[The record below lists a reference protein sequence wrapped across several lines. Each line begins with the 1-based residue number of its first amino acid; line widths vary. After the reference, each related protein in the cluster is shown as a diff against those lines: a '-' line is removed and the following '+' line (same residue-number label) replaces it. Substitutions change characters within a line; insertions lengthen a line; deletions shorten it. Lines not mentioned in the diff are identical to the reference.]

1 MSTAQHSTAQ
11 HSTAQHSTAQHSTAQ
26 HSTAQ
31 HSTAQHSTAQQKL
44 GDYTQVE
51 KLDLTSK
58 DILSDNIA
66 KIGQLF
72 PEVLTESSDENGRLR
87 PAIDFDKLRQFLSRE
102 IVEGRESYEFTW
114 VGKRGAIAEAGKPTS
129 QTLRPDLEESV
140 DFDKS
145 ENVFITGDNLEV
157 LKVLQESY
165 LGKIDMIYIDPPYN
179 TGKDFVY
186 SDKFQMSEE
195 ELADEMDLRD
205 EDGLQRVGLTRNEKS
220 SARYHSDWLNMMYP
234 RLVLARNLL
243 KDSGVIFISIDDNE
257 QANLKAI
264 CDEIFGEENLLS
276 THHIKVRYGEKNLNE
291 KKDFQEILE
300 YIYIYAKDASKFVA
314 NRPKEEYT
322 FEKFN
327 LEIEEL
333 KEADEIFYYKDRKV
347 EVFKNGSYLIEKKQ
361 GNIDLFKETWIS
373 GSIYSGTGHGLTYQ
387 KIVEPRIEIDGVGA
401 IYKIYGLGEDGLGY
415 RYMSNPIKEGA
426 NRGKMFT
433 KLPLEKRE
441 AFLNGSLE
449 KTRPII
455 NFYDFAAD
463 FGNIRHEG
471 GIPFNAGKKP
481 VKMLSQLINY
491 KSENDIIVLDFF
503 AGSSSTAHA
512 VLKMNAQ
519 DGGNRKFIMCT
530 LDEKAE
536 GNKEY
541 KTIDQIS
548 RERIRRAAKKIQEEH
563 PERVGK
569 QDFGFRAYK
578 LDTSNFKDVSQTPDS
593 FSQESLFE
601 SISNIKEDR
610 TDLDLLFQIMLT
622 WGMEL
627 SLPIAKTQIDGTAI
641 YNVADGALI
650 ACFADEI
657 SESVLRQIA
666 KEEPLRAVFKDES
679 FSNSAA
685 KINLGQIFKE
695 EAPNT
700 KVKVV

>member
-1 MSTAQHSTAQ
+1 MSTA
-11 HSTAQHSTAQHSTAQ
+11 
-26 HSTAQ
+26 
-31 HSTAQHSTAQQKL
+31 KF
-44 GDYTQVE
+44 GEYTQVE

-58 DILSDNIA
+58 DVLSDKIA

-205 EDGLQRVGLTRNEKS
+205 ENGLQRVGLTKNEKS

-264 CDEIFGEENLLS
+264 CDEIFGEENIIQTIAWRRS
-276 THHIKVRYGEKNLNE
+276 DNQPNIGKSARVK
-291 KKDFQEILE
+291 E
-300 YIYIYAKDASKFVA
+300 YIYVYSKNYQNVNYGRLPLSESAIKEYRYEDDYAGKFRRGILLDKTRGRHSYQVETKSGKIL
-314 NRPKEEYT
+314 NGPWMVTEE
-322 FEKFN
+322 K
-327 LEIEEL
+327 L
-333 KEADEIFYYKDRKV
+333 KELDKNNQIYWTSGGDEQPYSKIYLKDSK
-347 EVFKNGSYLIEKKQ
+347 
-361 GNIDLFKETWIS
+361 
-373 GSIYSGTGHGLTYQ
+373 
-387 KIVEPRIEIDGVGA
+387 GA
-401 IYKIYGLGEDGLGY
+401 IPNDFWGIEFGTNQRASLEVESL
-415 RYMSNPIKEGA
+415 
-426 NRGKMFT
+426 FT
-433 KLPLEKRE
+433 KRV
-441 AFLNGSLE
+441 F
-449 KTRPII
+449 
-455 NFYDFAAD
+455 DF
-463 FGNIRHEG
+463 
-471 GIPFNAGKKP
+471 PKP
-481 VKMLSQLINY
+481 VSLSKNLLNIGAPDDSSLI
-491 KSENDIIVLDFF
+491 LDFF
-503 AGSSSTAHA
+503 AGSATTADA
-512 VLKMNAQ
+512 VIQLNAE
-519 DGGNRKFIMCT
+519 DGGNRKYILCT
-530 LDEKAE
+530 LDEQVADKSAA
-536 GNKEY
+536 KEAGY
-541 KTIDQIS
+541 ETIDQIS

-563 PERVGK
+563 PETVGK

-578 LDTSNFKDVSQTPDS
+578 LDSSNFKDVSQTPDS
-593 FSQESLFE
+593 FSQDSLFD
-601 SISNIKEDR
+601 SVSNIKDDR

-627 SLPIAKTQIDGTAI
+627 SLPIAKTQIEGNVV

-679 FSNSAA
+679 FANSAA

>member
-1 MSTAQHSTAQ
+1 M
-11 HSTAQHSTAQHSTAQ
+11 
-26 HSTAQ
+26 
-31 HSTAQHSTAQQKL
+31 
-44 GDYTQVE
+44 
-51 KLDLTSK
+51 
-58 DILSDNIA
+58 
-66 KIGQLF
+66 
-72 PEVLTESSDENGRLR
+72 R

-102 IVEGRESYEFTW
+102 IIEGRESYEFTW
-114 VGKRGAIAEAGKPTS
+114 VGKRGAIAEAGKPS
-129 QTLRPDLEESV
+129 LKTLRPDLEESV

-205 EDGLQRVGLTRNEKS
+205 EDGLQRVGLTKNEKS

-264 CDEIFGEENLLS
+264 CDEIFGEENFVNNIIWQSRTSISNDYEVS
-276 THHIKVRYGEKNLNE
+276 TNHNHTLIFSKNRTSLI
-291 KKDFQEILE
+291 F
-300 YIYIYAKDASKFVA
+300 SG
-314 NRPKEEYT
+314 
-322 FEKFN
+322 
-327 LEIEEL
+327 
-333 KEADEIFYYKDRKV
+333 DEIDSSDYINPD
-347 EVFKNGSYLIEKKQ
+347 N
-361 GNIDLFKETWIS
+361 D
-373 GSIYSGTGHGLTYQ
+373 
-387 KIVEPRIEIDGVGA
+387 PRGPWKLVPLDANHAGGDTV
-401 IYKIYGLGEDGLGY
+401 Y
-415 RYMSNPIKEGA
+415 PIKNPKTGVEYYPPNGRIWAYNRVKMAEMLSDKRIKFGLNDNSSPKRKLFYNERMAKGDKKTPSSIMLNAGTTKTGTTEIMGLFDQKKVFDYPKPVEFIKRLIQYGA
-426 NRGKMFT
+426 
-433 KLPLEKRE
+433 P
-441 AFLNGSLE
+441 
-449 KTRPII
+449 
-455 NFYDFAAD
+455 
-463 FGNIRHEG
+463 EG
-471 GIPFNAGKKP
+471 G
-481 VKMLSQLINY
+481 LI
-491 KSENDIIVLDFF
+491 LDFF
-503 AGSSSTAHA
+503 AGSGTTAHA
-512 VLKMNAQ
+512 VMQFVADKKVSANYIVVQ
-519 DGGNRKFIMCT
+519 
-530 LDEKAE
+530 LDEDLDKSIQESDNTSKVAIKTAISMLDIL
-536 GNKEY
+536 NKKHE
-541 KTIDQIS
+541 IS
-548 RERIRRAAKKIQEEH
+548 ELTKERIRRAAKKIQEEH
-563 PERVGK
+563 PETVGK

-578 LDTSNFKDVSQTPDS
+578 LDSSNFKEVSQTPDS
-593 FSQESLFE
+593 FSQESLFD
-601 SISNIKEDR
+601 SVSNIKDGR

-627 SLPIAKTQIDGTAI
+627 SLPIAKTQIDGTDI

-679 FSNSAA
+679 FANSAA

>member
-1 MSTAQHSTAQ
+1 MMTYY
-11 HSTAQHSTAQHSTAQ
+11 
-26 HSTAQ
+26 
-31 HSTAQHSTAQQKL
+31 
-44 GDYTQVE
+44 GEYTHVE

-58 DILSDNIA
+58 DVLSDNIA

-114 VGKRGAIAEAGKPTS
+114 VGKRRAIAEAGKPTT

-145 ENVFITGDNLEV
+145 ENIFITGDNLEV

-205 EDGLQRVGLTRNEKS
+205 EDGLQRVGLTKNEKS

-264 CDEIFGEENLLS
+264 CDEIFGEENLCGQYVWKRTDTPANLS
-276 THHIKVRYGEKNLNE
+276 KTIRQSTEFVFAYGK
-291 KKDFQEILE
+291 
-300 YIYIYAKDASKFVA
+300 
-314 NRPKEEYT
+314 R
-322 FEKFN
+322 
-327 LEIEEL
+327 EIERFYGIQKFSSSNNGLMNQTNSVHEL
-333 KEADEIFYYKDRKV
+333 IFPENVVDTNLADGIYKAGKYGTNSYEIVLLEDTEVKNKIFVKPIRLKGKFKWGQEYLNKELQSVTKISIKTIAFSPSYEKTEYEREVPPSLIDRNVGVTINELAQTYVDTLFQIPKIFTNPKPVDLI
-347 EVFKNGSYLIEKKQ
+347 EYLINFQ
-361 GNIDLFKETWIS
+361 N
-373 GSIYSGTGHGLTYQ
+373 
-387 KIVEPRIEIDGVGA
+387 
-401 IYKIYGLGEDGLGY
+401 
-415 RYMSNPIKEGA
+415 
-426 NRGKMFT
+426 NR
-433 KLPLEKRE
+433 EQ
-441 AFLNGSLE
+441 
-449 KTRPII
+449 II
-455 NFYDFAAD
+455 
-463 FGNIRHEG
+463 
-471 GIPFNAGKKP
+471 
-481 VKMLSQLINY
+481 
-491 KSENDIIVLDFF
+491 LDFF
-503 AGSSSTAHA
+503 AGSATTADA
-512 VLKMNAQ
+512 VMQLNAE
-519 DGGNRKFIMCT
+519 DGGNRKYILCT
-530 LDEKAE
+530 LDEQVADKSAA
-536 GNKEY
+536 KEAGY
-541 KTIDQIS
+541 ETIDQIS

-563 PERVGK
+563 PETVGK

-593 FSQESLFE
+593 FSQESLFD
-601 SISNIKEDR
+601 SVSNIKDGR
-610 TDLDLLFQIMLT
+610 TDLDLLFQVMLT

-627 SLPIAKTQIDGTAI
+627 SLPIAKTQIDGTDV

-657 SESVLRQIA
+657 SESILRQIA

-679 FSNSAA
+679 FANSAA

>member
-11 HSTAQHSTAQHSTAQ
+11 R
-26 HSTAQ
+26 
-31 HSTAQHSTAQQKL
+31 KL
-44 GDYTQVE
+44 GDYTKVE
-51 KLDLTSK
+51 KLDLSSK
-58 DILSDNIA
+58 DILSDNIT

-205 EDGLQRVGLTRNEKS
+205 ENGLQRVGLTKNEKS

-264 CDEIFGEENLLS
+264 CDEIFGEENFVGDIILQTATDNNKSQIS
-276 THHIKVRYGEKNLNE
+276 TEHEYVLVFAKNKFLQNEWTIPSEAGNRIQSEYNKLKLEFGDNIAEIQKRLRVWIKKNATNLPRVTHYDNVDY
-291 KKDFQEILE
+291 KGVFHDDNIANTKFGGYSYEILHP
-300 YIYIYAKDASKFVA
+300 ITNLPVKIP
-314 NRPKEEYT
+314 PK
-322 FEKFN
+322 
-327 LEIEEL
+327 
-333 KEADEIFYYKDRKV
+333 
-347 EVFKNGSYLIEKKQ
+347 
-361 GNIDLFKETWIS
+361 
-373 GSIYSGTGHGLTYQ
+373 
-387 KIVEPRIEIDGVGA
+387 
-401 IYKIYGLGEDGLGY
+401 GY
-415 RYMSNPIKEGA
+415 RYPEETLKKMILRDDILFGSDETILIKTKRRLENVKDLLRSVIYEDGRASTKRVADLLGKSIFDNPKSDTILKKFIKFM
-426 NRGKMFT
+426 NRS
-433 KLPLEKRE
+433 E
-441 AFLNGSLE
+441 SL
-449 KTRPII
+449 
-455 NFYDFAAD
+455 
-463 FGNIRHEG
+463 
-471 GIPFNAGKKP
+471 
-481 VKMLSQLINY
+481 
-491 KSENDIIVLDFF
+491 IVLDFF
-503 AGSSSTAHA
+503 AGSATTADA
-512 VLKMNAQ
+512 VMQLNAE
-519 DGGNRKFIMCT
+519 DGGNRKYILCT
-530 LDEKAE
+530 LDEQVADKSAA
-536 GNKEY
+536 KEAGY
-541 KTIDQIS
+541 ETIDQIS

-563 PERVGK
+563 PETVGK

-593 FSQESLFE
+593 FSQESLFD
-601 SISNIKEDR
+601 SVSNIKDGR

-666 KEEPLRAVFKDES
+666 NEEPLRAVFKDES
-679 FSNSAA
+679 FANSAA

>member
-1 MSTAQHSTAQ
+1 M
-11 HSTAQHSTAQHSTAQ
+11 STAQHSTAQ

-44 GDYTQVE
+44 GEYTQVE

-66 KIGQLF
+66 KISQLF

-114 VGKRGAIAEAGKPTS
+114 VGKRGAIAEAGKPTT
-129 QTLRPDLEESV
+129 QTLRPVLEESV

-205 EDGLQRVGLTRNEKS
+205 ADGLQRVGLTKNEKS

-264 CDEIFGEENLLS
+264 CDEIFGANHFVGQFPWRKRTAKS
-276 THHIKVRYGEKNLNE
+276 DVPYGVSSDYES
-291 KKDFQEILE
+291 ILA
-300 YIYIYAKDASKFVA
+300 YAKTEQFIASIEGKERKYFTSDDFPDRPWRIHDLTKQTTAAERPNSFFTMIDPKTGKAFPA
-314 NRPKEEYT
+314 NPNATWRVTKDT
-322 FEKFN
+322 FQ
-327 LEIEEL
+327 
-333 KEADEIFYYKDRKV
+333 DYYDR
-347 EVFKNGSYLIEKKQ
+347 G
-361 GNIDLFKETWIS
+361 
-373 GSIYSGTGHGLTYQ
+373 
-387 KIVEPRIEIDGVGA
+387 KIVFPDDYDFLNISRPVMRYFKDDDMAKAGESFGRIAV
-401 IYKIYGLGEDGLGY
+401 
-415 RYMSNPIKEGA
+415 S
-426 NRGKMFT
+426 T
-433 KLPLEKRE
+433 KLPDDVGMSLTGTKEIKELFEDKYFDFPKPTPLMKYFLKIIFNSE
-441 AFLNGSLE
+441 A
-449 KTRPII
+449 
-455 NFYDFAAD
+455 
-463 FGNIRHEG
+463 
-471 GIPFNAGKKP
+471 
-481 VKMLSQLINY
+481 LI
-491 KSENDIIVLDFF
+491 LDFF
-503 AGSSSTAHA
+503 AGSATTADA
-512 VLKMNAQ
+512 VMQLNAE
-519 DGGNRKFIMCT
+519 DGGNRKYILCT
-530 LDEKAE
+530 LDEQVADKSAA
-536 GNKEY
+536 KEAGY
-541 KTIDQIS
+541 ETIDQIS

-593 FSQESLFE
+593 FSQESLFD
-601 SISNIKEDR
+601 SVSNIKDGR

-627 SLPIAKTQIDGTAI
+627 SLPIAKTQIDGSDV

-679 FSNSAA
+679 FANSAA

>member
-1 MSTAQHSTAQ
+1 M
-11 HSTAQHSTAQHSTAQ
+11 
-26 HSTAQ
+26 
-31 HSTAQHSTAQQKL
+31 
-44 GDYTQVE
+44 
-51 KLDLTSK
+51 TSK

-114 VGKRGAIAEAGKPTS
+114 VGKRGAIAEAGKPTT

-145 ENVFITGDNLEV
+145 ENIFITGDNLEV

-205 EDGLQRVGLTRNEKS
+205 EDGLQRVGLTKNEKS

-264 CDEIFGEENLLS
+264 CDEIFGEENIIQTIAWRRS
-276 THHIKVRYGEKNLNE
+276 DNQPNIGKSARVK
-291 KKDFQEILE
+291 E
-300 YIYIYAKDASKFVA
+300 YIYVYSKNYQNVNYGRLPLSESAIKEYRYEDDYAGKFRRGILLHKTRGRHSYQVETKSGKIL
-314 NRPKEEYT
+314 NGPWMVTEE
-322 FEKFN
+322 K
-327 LEIEEL
+327 L
-333 KEADEIFYYKDRKV
+333 KELDKNNQIYWTSGGDEQPYSKIYLKDSK
-347 EVFKNGSYLIEKKQ
+347 
-361 GNIDLFKETWIS
+361 
-373 GSIYSGTGHGLTYQ
+373 
-387 KIVEPRIEIDGVGA
+387 GA
-401 IYKIYGLGEDGLGY
+401 IPNDFWGIEFGTNQRASLEVESL
-415 RYMSNPIKEGA
+415 
-426 NRGKMFT
+426 FT
-433 KLPLEKRE
+433 KRV
-441 AFLNGSLE
+441 F
-449 KTRPII
+449 
-455 NFYDFAAD
+455 DF
-463 FGNIRHEG
+463 
-471 GIPFNAGKKP
+471 PKP
-481 VKMLSQLINY
+481 VSLSKNLLNIGAPDDSSLI
-491 KSENDIIVLDFF
+491 LDFF
-503 AGSSSTAHA
+503 AGSATTADA
-512 VLKMNAQ
+512 VIQLNAE
-519 DGGNRKFIMCT
+519 DGGNRKYILCT
-530 LDEKAE
+530 LDEQVADKSAA
-536 GNKEY
+536 KEAGY
-541 KTIDQIS
+541 ETIDQIS

-563 PERVGK
+563 PETVGK

-578 LDTSNFKDVSQTPDS
+578 LDSSNFKEVSQTPDS
-593 FSQESLFE
+593 FSQESLFD
-601 SISNIKEDR
+601 SVSNIKDGR

-627 SLPIAKTQIDGTAI
+627 SLPIAKTQIDGTDI

-679 FSNSAA
+679 FANSAA

>member
-1 MSTAQHSTAQ
+1 MSTE
-11 HSTAQHSTAQHSTAQ
+11 
-26 HSTAQ
+26 
-31 HSTAQHSTAQQKL
+31 KF

-58 DILSDNIA
+58 DVLSDNIA

-114 VGKRGAIAEAGKPTS
+114 VGKRGAIAEAGKPTT

-205 EDGLQRVGLTRNEKS
+205 EDGLQRVGLTKNEKS

-264 CDEIFGEENLLS
+264 CDEIFGEENFVADVIWERAYS
-276 THHIKVRYGEKNLNE
+276 PVNL
-291 KKDFQEILE
+291 KKHFSESHDYILV
-300 YIYIYAKDASKFVA
+300 YAKNIEFAINHGIPRSAEA
-314 NRPKEEYT
+314 NSRYQNIDNDPRGVWKSSDLSVGPAVPSNIY
-322 FEKFN
+322 
-327 LEIEEL
+327 EITTPSG
-333 KEADEIFYYKDRKV
+333 RKV
-347 EVFKNGSYLIEKKQ
+347 LPPSGYSWRLNKERFEEFIADNRIWFGSNGDNVPSIKRFLSEVKNTVTPMTIWKYADVGHSQSASQDLKKLFDGKAYFTYPKPVPLMKQIVQLYSEK
-361 GNIDLFKETWIS
+361 
-373 GSIYSGTGHGLTYQ
+373 
-387 KIVEPRIEIDGVGA
+387 
-401 IYKIYGLGEDGLGY
+401 DGL
-415 RYMSNPIKEGA
+415 I
-426 NRGKMFT
+426 
-433 KLPLEKRE
+433 
-441 AFLNGSLE
+441 
-449 KTRPII
+449 
-455 NFYDFAAD
+455 
-463 FGNIRHEG
+463 
-471 GIPFNAGKKP
+471 
-481 VKMLSQLINY
+481 
-491 KSENDIIVLDFF
+491 LDFF
-503 AGSSSTAHA
+503 AGSATTADA
-512 VLKMNAQ
+512 VMQLNAE
-519 DGGNRKFIMCT
+519 DGGNRTYILCT
-530 LDEKAE
+530 LDEQVADKSAA
-536 GNKEY
+536 KEAGY
-541 KTIDQIS
+541 ETIDQIS

-563 PERVGK
+563 PETVGK

-578 LDTSNFKDVSQTPDS
+578 LDSSNFKDVSQTPDN
-593 FSQESLFE
+593 FSQESLFD
-601 SISNIKEDR
+601 SVSNIKDGR

-627 SLPIAKTQIDGTAI
+627 SLPIAKTQIDGTDI

-650 ACFADEI
+650 ACFDDEI
-657 SESVLRQIA
+657 SESVLRQIV

-679 FSNSAA
+679 FANSAA

>member
-1 MSTAQHSTAQ
+1 MSRAEQSRAEQ
-11 HSTAQHSTAQHSTAQ
+11 SRAEQSRAE
-26 HSTAQ
+26 
-31 HSTAQHSTAQQKL
+31 QKL
-44 GDYTQVE
+44 GEYTQVE

-58 DILSDNIA
+58 DVLSDNIT

-87 PAIDFDKLRQFLSRE
+87 PAIDFEKLRQFLSRD

-114 VGKRGAIAEAGKPTS
+114 VGKRGAIAEAGKPTHK
-129 QTLRPDLEESV
+129 TLRPDLEESV

-145 ENVFITGDNLEV
+145 ENIFITGDNLEV

-165 LGKIDMIYIDPPYN
+165 LGKIDMVYIDPPYN

-205 EDGLQRVGLTRNEKS
+205 EDGLQRVGLTKNEKS

-264 CDEIFGEENLLS
+264 CDEIFGEENFVGSLIHQRAKGGGQAKFVVKGHDVIHVYARRIEFLS
-276 THHIKVRYGEKNLNE
+276 PLVKPKVIQGKIISKNGIDYLKNDDIYRKQFGKYEKGTERRLYYEDALEVKGQKIKDEIDNRLSAGEIFLEERENGKHILYSLTPVSEATSKLYSIIKVLSEEGKNR
-291 KKDFQEILE
+291 LE
-300 YIYIYAKDASKFVA
+300 DLGIDELFSYPKPTDLIKQIVQTH
-314 NRPKEEYT
+314 NRKQM
-322 FEKFN
+322 
-327 LEIEEL
+327 
-333 KEADEIFYYKDRKV
+333 
-347 EVFKNGSYLIEKKQ
+347 LI
-361 GNIDLFKETWIS
+361 
-373 GSIYSGTGHGLTYQ
+373 
-387 KIVEPRIEIDGVGA
+387 
-401 IYKIYGLGEDGLGY
+401 
-415 RYMSNPIKEGA
+415 
-426 NRGKMFT
+426 
-433 KLPLEKRE
+433 
-441 AFLNGSLE
+441 
-449 KTRPII
+449 
-455 NFYDFAAD
+455 
-463 FGNIRHEG
+463 
-471 GIPFNAGKKP
+471 
-481 VKMLSQLINY
+481 
-491 KSENDIIVLDFF
+491 LDFF
-503 AGSSSTAHA
+503 AGSATTADA
-512 VLKMNAQ
+512 VMQLNAE
-519 DGGNRKFIMCT
+519 DGGNRKYILCT
-530 LDEKAE
+530 LDEHVADKSAA
-536 GNKEY
+536 KEAGY
-541 KTIDQIS
+541 ETIDQIS
-548 RERIRRAAKKIQEEH
+548 RVRIRRAAKKIQEEH
-563 PERVGK
+563 PETVGK

-593 FSQESLFE
+593 FSQESLFD
-601 SISNIKEDR
+601 SVSNIKDGR

-627 SLPIAKTQIDGTAI
+627 SLSITKTQIDDTDV

-679 FSNSAA
+679 FANSAA

>member
-1 MSTAQHSTAQ
+1 M
-11 HSTAQHSTAQHSTAQ
+11 STAQHSTAQHSTAQ

-72 PEVLTESSDENGRLR
+72 PEVLTESSDENGRSR

-114 VGKRGAIAEAGKPTS
+114 VGKRGAIAEAGKPTT

-205 EDGLQRVGLTRNEKS
+205 EDGLQRVGLTKNEKS

-264 CDEIFGEENLLS
+264 CDEIFGEENFVADVIWERAYS
-276 THHIKVRYGEKNLNE
+276 PVNL
-291 KKDFQEILE
+291 KKHFSESHDYILV
-300 YIYIYAKDASKFVA
+300 YAKNIEFAINHGIPRSAEA
-314 NRPKEEYT
+314 NSRYQNIDNDPRGVWKSSDLSVGPAVPSNIY
-322 FEKFN
+322 
-327 LEIEEL
+327 EITTPSG
-333 KEADEIFYYKDRKV
+333 RKV
-347 EVFKNGSYLIEKKQ
+347 LPPSGYSWRLNKERFEEFIADNRIWFGSNGDNVPSIKRFLSEVKNTVTPMTIWKYADVGHSQSASQDLKKIFDGKAYFTYPKPVPLMKQIVQLYSEK
-361 GNIDLFKETWIS
+361 
-373 GSIYSGTGHGLTYQ
+373 
-387 KIVEPRIEIDGVGA
+387 
-401 IYKIYGLGEDGLGY
+401 DGL
-415 RYMSNPIKEGA
+415 I
-426 NRGKMFT
+426 
-433 KLPLEKRE
+433 
-441 AFLNGSLE
+441 
-449 KTRPII
+449 
-455 NFYDFAAD
+455 
-463 FGNIRHEG
+463 
-471 GIPFNAGKKP
+471 
-481 VKMLSQLINY
+481 
-491 KSENDIIVLDFF
+491 LDFF
-503 AGSSSTAHA
+503 AGSATTADA
-512 VLKMNAQ
+512 VMQLNAE
-519 DGGNRKFIMCT
+519 DGGNRKYILCT
-530 LDEKAE
+530 LDEQVADKSAA
-536 GNKEY
+536 KEAGY
-541 KTIDQIS
+541 ETIDQIS

-563 PERVGK
+563 PATVGK

-578 LDTSNFKDVSQTPDS
+578 LDSSNFKEVSQTPDS
-593 FSQESLFE
+593 FSQESLFD
-601 SISNIKEDR
+601 SVSNIKDGR

-627 SLPIAKTQIDGTAI
+627 SLPIAKTQIDGIAV

-679 FSNSAA
+679 FTNSAA

-695 EAPNT
+695 EAPGT

>member
-1 MSTAQHSTAQ
+1 M
-11 HSTAQHSTAQHSTAQ
+11 
-26 HSTAQ
+26 
-31 HSTAQHSTAQQKL
+31 
-44 GDYTQVE
+44 
-51 KLDLTSK
+51 
-58 DILSDNIA
+58 
-66 KIGQLF
+66 
-72 PEVLTESSDENGRLR
+72 R
-87 PAIDFDKLRQFLSRE
+87 PAIDYEKLRQFLSRD

-114 VGKRGAIAEAGKPTS
+114 VGKRGAIAEAGKPTT

-195 ELADEMDLRD
+195 ELVDEMDLRD
-205 EDGLQRVGLTRNEKS
+205 EDGLQRVGLTKNEKS

-264 CDEIFGEENLLS
+264 CDEIFGEENFVQNFIWQKKTQPSFLSKEVANVHEYIIAYRKQELLS
-276 THHIKVRYGEKNLNE
+276 LKGGFTDPDKAIELLNISNGKSQRVFNKDSVIINNGNYTGVLTTGFYGNGDLAVELLEDIQVVNGIPQDNIKILGRFKWVQEKIDDLILNGGTIHIKSISTLRPTAKRNNDEVKIKPPISIFSKPINGLPTNTDATNE
-291 KKDFQEILE
+291 IKSMFDNIAIFTNPKPNDLV
-300 YIYIYAKDASKFVA
+300 KFMA
-314 NRPKEEYT
+314 ESHTYS
-322 FEKFN
+322 
-327 LEIEEL
+327 
-333 KEADEIFYYKDRKV
+333 
-347 EVFKNGSYLIEKKQ
+347 NGK
-361 GNIDLFKETWIS
+361 
-373 GSIYSGTGHGLTYQ
+373 
-387 KIVEPRIEIDGVGA
+387 A
-401 IYKIYGLGEDGLGY
+401 II
-415 RYMSNPIKEGA
+415 
-426 NRGKMFT
+426 
-433 KLPLEKRE
+433 
-441 AFLNGSLE
+441 
-449 KTRPII
+449 
-455 NFYDFAAD
+455 
-463 FGNIRHEG
+463 
-471 GIPFNAGKKP
+471 
-481 VKMLSQLINY
+481 
-491 KSENDIIVLDFF
+491 LDFF
-503 AGSSSTAHA
+503 AGSATTADA
-512 VLKMNAQ
+512 VMQLNAE
-519 DGGNRKFIMCT
+519 DGGNRKYILCT
-530 LDEKAE
+530 LDEQVADKSAA
-536 GNKEY
+536 KEAGY
-541 KTIDQIS
+541 ETIDQIS

-593 FSQESLFE
+593 FSQESLFDGV
-601 SISNIKEDR
+601 SNIKDGR

-627 SLPIAKTQIDGTAI
+627 SLSIAKTQIDGTDV

-679 FSNSAA
+679 FVNSAA

>member
-1 MSTAQHSTAQ
+1 MTIFYLHHQKRLDSLRKGDYHE
-11 HSTAQHSTAQHSTAQ
+11 
-26 HSTAQ
+26 
-31 HSTAQHSTAQQKL
+31 HSTAQQKL
-44 GDYTQVE
+44 GEYTQVE

-58 DILSDNIA
+58 DILSDNIT

-87 PAIDFDKLRQFLSRE
+87 PAIDFEKLRQFLSRD

-114 VGKRGAIAEAGKPTS
+114 VGKRGAIAEAGKPTT

-205 EDGLQRVGLTRNEKS
+205 EDGLQRVGLTKNEKS

-264 CDEIFGEENLLS
+264 CDEIFGEGNFVADVIWERAYSPVNL
-276 THHIKVRYGEKNLNE
+276 
-291 KKDFQEILE
+291 KKHFSESHDYILV
-300 YIYIYAKDASKFVA
+300 YAKNIEFAINHGIPRSAEA
-314 NRPKEEYT
+314 NSRYQNIDNDPRGVWKSSDLSVGPAVPSNIY
-322 FEKFN
+322 
-327 LEIEEL
+327 EITTPSG
-333 KEADEIFYYKDRKV
+333 RKV
-347 EVFKNGSYLIEKKQ
+347 LPPSGYSWRLNKERFEEFIADNRIWFGSNGDNVPSIKRFLSEVKNTVTPMTIWKYADVGHSQSASQDLKKIFDGKAYFTYPKPVPLMKQIVQLYSEK
-361 GNIDLFKETWIS
+361 
-373 GSIYSGTGHGLTYQ
+373 
-387 KIVEPRIEIDGVGA
+387 
-401 IYKIYGLGEDGLGY
+401 DGL
-415 RYMSNPIKEGA
+415 I
-426 NRGKMFT
+426 
-433 KLPLEKRE
+433 
-441 AFLNGSLE
+441 
-449 KTRPII
+449 
-455 NFYDFAAD
+455 
-463 FGNIRHEG
+463 
-471 GIPFNAGKKP
+471 
-481 VKMLSQLINY
+481 
-491 KSENDIIVLDFF
+491 LDFF
-503 AGSSSTAHA
+503 AGSATTADA
-512 VLKMNAQ
+512 VMQLNAE
-519 DGGNRKFIMCT
+519 DGGNRKYILCT
-530 LDEKAE
+530 LDEQVADKSAA
-536 GNKEY
+536 KEAGY
-541 KTIDQIS
+541 ETIDQIS

-563 PERVGK
+563 PATVGK

-578 LDTSNFKDVSQTPDS
+578 LDSSNFKEVSQTPDS
-593 FSQESLFE
+593 FSQESLFD
-601 SISNIKEDR
+601 SVSNIKDGR

-627 SLPIAKTQIDGTAI
+627 SLPIAKTQIDGIAV

-679 FSNSAA
+679 FTNSAA

-695 EAPNT
+695 EAPST

>member
-1 MSTAQHSTAQ
+1 M
-11 HSTAQHSTAQHSTAQ
+11 
-26 HSTAQ
+26 
-31 HSTAQHSTAQQKL
+31 STAQHSTAQQKL
-44 GDYTQVE
+44 GNYTQVE

-58 DILSDNIA
+58 DVLSDNIA

-114 VGKRGAIAEAGKPTS
+114 VGKRGAIAEAGKPTT

-145 ENVFITGDNLEV
+145 ENIFITGDNLEV

-205 EDGLQRVGLTRNEKS
+205 EDGLQRVGLTKNEKS

-264 CDEIFGEENLLS
+264 CDEIFGEEN
-276 THHIKVRYGEKNLNE
+276 
-291 KKDFQEILE
+291 
-300 YIYIYAKDASKFVA
+300 FVA
-314 NRPKEEYT
+314 NVIWTNKEGGGKSDSKFFRNKHEYLLVYCLDNDFAKIYPKPVEDIERYRYSDEYESVRGKYQLIKLDSGSLGWVKSLDYPIEHNGKVYYAGGSEEKWKNRQTGGAMIKDWGWRWRWSKEKLQWGIENDFVVFQNGNVYT
-322 FEKFN
+322 KQYLNVDRDGNINPRTIQPIAVIDKYSTTQSNKYLKHIFGNSVFN
-327 LEIEEL
+327 YSKPYDLIAE
-333 KEADEIFYYKDRKV
+333 
-347 EVFKNGSYLIEKKQ
+347 LIEY
-361 GNIDLFKETWIS
+361 
-373 GSIYSGTGHGLTYQ
+373 GSNS
-387 KIVEPRIEIDGVGA
+387 D
-401 IYKIYGLGEDGLGY
+401 
-415 RYMSNPIKEGA
+415 S
-426 NRGKMFT
+426 
-433 KLPLEKRE
+433 
-441 AFLNGSLE
+441 
-449 KTRPII
+449 II
-455 NFYDFAAD
+455 
-463 FGNIRHEG
+463 
-471 GIPFNAGKKP
+471 
-481 VKMLSQLINY
+481 
-491 KSENDIIVLDFF
+491 LDFF
-503 AGSSSTAHA
+503 AGSGTTADA
-512 VLKMNAQ
+512 IMRLNAR
-519 DGGNRKFIMCT
+519 DSGKRKYILVT
-530 LDEKAE
+530 LNEQINGATSYE
-536 GNKEY
+536 
-541 KTIDQIS
+541 TIDQIS

-563 PERVGK
+563 PETVGK

-593 FSQESLFE
+593 FSQESLFD
-601 SISNIKEDR
+601 SVSNIKDGR

-627 SLPIAKTQIDGTAI
+627 SVPIAKTQIDGIDI
-641 YNVADGALI
+641 YNVAGGALI

-679 FSNSAA
+679 FANSAA

>member
-1 MSTAQHSTAQ
+1 M
-11 HSTAQHSTAQHSTAQ
+11 
-26 HSTAQ
+26 
-31 HSTAQHSTAQQKL
+31 
-44 GDYTQVE
+44 E

-58 DILSDNIA
+58 DVLSDNIA

-87 PAIDFDKLRQFLSRE
+87 PAINFDKLRQFLSRE

-114 VGKRGAIAEAGKPTS
+114 VGKRGAIAEAGKPTT

-205 EDGLQRVGLTRNEKS
+205 EDGLQRVGLTKNEKS

-264 CDEIFGEENLLS
+264 CDEIFGEENIIQTIAWRRS
-276 THHIKVRYGEKNLNE
+276 DNQPNIGTSARVK
-291 KKDFQEILE
+291 E
-300 YIYIYAKDASKFVA
+300 YIYVYSKSYQHVNYGRLPLSESAIKEYRYEDDYAGKFRRGILLHKTRGRHSYQVETKSGKIL
-314 NRPKEEYT
+314 NGPWMVTEE
-322 FEKFN
+322 K
-327 LEIEEL
+327 L
-333 KEADEIFYYKDRKV
+333 KELDKNNQIYWTSGGDEQPYSKIYLKDSR
-347 EVFKNGSYLIEKKQ
+347 
-361 GNIDLFKETWIS
+361 
-373 GSIYSGTGHGLTYQ
+373 
-387 KIVEPRIEIDGVGA
+387 GA
-401 IYKIYGLGEDGLGY
+401 IPNDFWGIEFGTNQRASLEVESL
-415 RYMSNPIKEGA
+415 
-426 NRGKMFT
+426 FT
-433 KLPLEKRE
+433 KRV
-441 AFLNGSLE
+441 F
-449 KTRPII
+449 
-455 NFYDFAAD
+455 DF
-463 FGNIRHEG
+463 
-471 GIPFNAGKKP
+471 PKP
-481 VKMLSQLINY
+481 VSLSKNLLNIGAPDDNSLI
-491 KSENDIIVLDFF
+491 LDFF
-503 AGSSSTAHA
+503 AGSATTADA
-512 VLKMNAQ
+512 VMQLNAE
-519 DGGNRKFIMCT
+519 DGGNRKYILCT
-530 LDEKAE
+530 LDEQVADKSAA
-536 GNKEY
+536 KEAGY
-541 KTIDQIS
+541 ETIDQIS

-578 LDTSNFKDVSQTPDS
+578 LDSSNFKDVSQTPDS
-593 FSQESLFE
+593 FSQESLFD
-601 SISNIKEDR
+601 SLSNIKEGR
-610 TDLDLLFQIMLT
+610 TDLDLLFQIMLI

-627 SLPIAKTQIDGTAI
+627 SLPIAKTQIDGTAV

-679 FSNSAA
+679 FANSAA

>member
-1 MSTAQHSTAQ
+1 MSRAEQSRAEQ
-11 HSTAQHSTAQHSTAQ
+11 SRAEQSRAEQSRAE
-26 HSTAQ
+26 
-31 HSTAQHSTAQQKL
+31 QKL

-51 KLDLTSK
+51 KLDLRSK
-58 DILSDNIA
+58 DVLSDNIA

-87 PAIDFDKLRQFLSRE
+87 PAIDFDKLRQFLSRD

-114 VGKRGAIAEAGKPTS
+114 VGKRGAIAEAGKPS
-129 QTLRPDLEESV
+129 LKTLRPDLEESV

-145 ENVFITGDNLEV
+145 ENIFITGDNLEV

-205 EDGLQRVGLTRNEKS
+205 EDGLQRVGLTKNEKS

-264 CDEIFGEENLLS
+264 CDEIFGEENFVADVIWERAFAPVNLKKHFSESHDYILVYAKNVEFAVNHGIPRSEDSNSRYQNPDNDVRGPWTSGDLSVGPAVPSNIYEIISPSGRSIFPPSGRSWLLS
-276 THHIKVRYGEKNLNE
+276 KERFEEFIADNRIWFG
-291 KKDFQEILE
+291 
-300 YIYIYAKDASKFVA
+300 A
-314 NRPKEEYT
+314 NGD
-322 FEKFN
+322 N
-327 LEIEEL
+327 
-333 KEADEIFYYKDRKV
+333 V
-347 EVFKNGSYLIEKKQ
+347 
-361 GNIDLFKETWIS
+361 
-373 GSIYSGTGHGLTYQ
+373 
-387 KIVEPRIEIDGVGA
+387 PRIKRFLSEVKNTVTPMTIWKYADVGHSQSASQDLKKLFDGKAYFTYPKPVPLMKQ
-401 IYKIYGLGEDGLGY
+401 IVQLYSEKDGL
-415 RYMSNPIKEGA
+415 I
-426 NRGKMFT
+426 
-433 KLPLEKRE
+433 
-441 AFLNGSLE
+441 
-449 KTRPII
+449 
-455 NFYDFAAD
+455 
-463 FGNIRHEG
+463 
-471 GIPFNAGKKP
+471 
-481 VKMLSQLINY
+481 
-491 KSENDIIVLDFF
+491 LDFF
-503 AGSSSTAHA
+503 AGSATTADA
-512 VLKMNAQ
+512 VMQLNAE
-519 DGGNRKFIMCT
+519 DGGNRKYILCT
-530 LDEKAE
+530 LDEHVADKSAA
-536 GNKEY
+536 KEAGY
-541 KTIDQIS
+541 ETIDQIS
-548 RERIRRAAKKIQEEH
+548 RVRIRRAAKKIQEEH
-563 PERVGK
+563 PETVGK

-578 LDTSNFKDVSQTPDS
+578 LDTSNFKDVTQTPDS
-593 FSQESLFE
+593 FSQESLFD
-601 SISNIKEDR
+601 SVSNIKDGR

-627 SLPIAKTQIDGTAI
+627 SLSITKTQIDDTDV

-679 FSNSAA
+679 FANSAA

>member
-1 MSTAQHSTAQ
+1 M
-11 HSTAQHSTAQHSTAQ
+11 
-26 HSTAQ
+26 
-31 HSTAQHSTAQQKL
+31 
-44 GDYTQVE
+44 
-51 KLDLTSK
+51 
-58 DILSDNIA
+58 
-66 KIGQLF
+66 
-72 PEVLTESSDENGRLR
+72 R

-114 VGKRGAIAEAGKPTS
+114 VGKRGAIAEAGKPTT

-140 DFDKS
+140 DFEKS

-205 EDGLQRVGLTRNEKS
+205 EDGLQRVGLTKNEKS

-264 CDEIFGEENLLS
+264 CDEIFGEENFVQNFIWQKKTQPSFLSKEVANVHEYIIAYRKQELLS
-276 THHIKVRYGEKNLNE
+276 LKGGFTDPDKAIELLNISNGKSQRVFNKDSVIINNGNYTGVLTTGFYGNGDLAVELLEDIQVVNGIPQDNIKILGRFKWVQEKIDDLILNGGTIHIKSISTLRPTAKRNNDEVKIKPPISIFSKPINGLPTNTDATNE
-291 KKDFQEILE
+291 IKSMFDNIAIFTNPKPNDLV
-300 YIYIYAKDASKFVA
+300 KFMA
-314 NRPKEEYT
+314 ESHTYN
-322 FEKFN
+322 
-327 LEIEEL
+327 
-333 KEADEIFYYKDRKV
+333 
-347 EVFKNGSYLIEKKQ
+347 NGK
-361 GNIDLFKETWIS
+361 
-373 GSIYSGTGHGLTYQ
+373 
-387 KIVEPRIEIDGVGA
+387 A
-401 IYKIYGLGEDGLGY
+401 II
-415 RYMSNPIKEGA
+415 
-426 NRGKMFT
+426 
-433 KLPLEKRE
+433 
-441 AFLNGSLE
+441 
-449 KTRPII
+449 
-455 NFYDFAAD
+455 
-463 FGNIRHEG
+463 
-471 GIPFNAGKKP
+471 
-481 VKMLSQLINY
+481 
-491 KSENDIIVLDFF
+491 LDFF
-503 AGSSSTAHA
+503 AGSATTADA
-512 VLKMNAQ
+512 VMQLNAE
-519 DGGNRKFIMCT
+519 DGGNRKYILCT
-530 LDEKAE
+530 LDEQVTDKSAA
-536 GNKEY
+536 KEAGY
-541 KTIDQIS
+541 ETIDQIS

-563 PERVGK
+563 PETVGK
-569 QDFGFRAYK
+569 QDFGYRAYK

-593 FSQESLFE
+593 FSQESLFN
-601 SISNIKEDR
+601 SVSNIKDGR

-627 SLPIAKTQIDGTAI
+627 SLPIAKTQIDDTDV

-679 FSNSAA
+679 FANSAA

>member
-1 MSTAQHSTAQ
+1 M
-11 HSTAQHSTAQHSTAQ
+11 
-26 HSTAQ
+26 
-31 HSTAQHSTAQQKL
+31 STAQHSTAQQKL
-44 GDYTQVE
+44 GEYTQVE

-205 EDGLQRVGLTRNEKS
+205 EDGLQRVGLTKNEKS

-264 CDEIFGEENLLS
+264 CDEIFGEENIIQTIAWRRS
-276 THHIKVRYGEKNLNE
+276 DNQPNIGKSARVK
-291 KKDFQEILE
+291 E
-300 YIYIYAKDASKFVA
+300 YIYVYSKNYQNVNYGRLPLSESAIKEYRYEDDYAGKFRRGILLDKTRGRHSYQVETKSGKIL
-314 NRPKEEYT
+314 NGPWMVTEE
-322 FEKFN
+322 K
-327 LEIEEL
+327 L
-333 KEADEIFYYKDRKV
+333 KELDKNNQIYWTSGGDEQPYSKIYLKDSK
-347 EVFKNGSYLIEKKQ
+347 
-361 GNIDLFKETWIS
+361 
-373 GSIYSGTGHGLTYQ
+373 
-387 KIVEPRIEIDGVGA
+387 GA
-401 IYKIYGLGEDGLGY
+401 IPNDFWGIEFGTNQRASLEVESL
-415 RYMSNPIKEGA
+415 
-426 NRGKMFT
+426 FT
-433 KLPLEKRE
+433 KRV
-441 AFLNGSLE
+441 F
-449 KTRPII
+449 
-455 NFYDFAAD
+455 DF
-463 FGNIRHEG
+463 
-471 GIPFNAGKKP
+471 PKP
-481 VKMLSQLINY
+481 VSLSKNLLNIGAPDDSSLI
-491 KSENDIIVLDFF
+491 LDFF
-503 AGSSSTAHA
+503 AGSATTADA
-512 VLKMNAQ
+512 VIQLNAE
-519 DGGNRKFIMCT
+519 DGGNRKYILCT
-530 LDEKAE
+530 LDEQVADKSAA
-536 GNKEY
+536 KEAGY
-541 KTIDQIS
+541 ETIDQIS

-563 PERVGK
+563 PETVGK

-578 LDTSNFKDVSQTPDS
+578 LDSSNFKDVSQTPDS
-593 FSQESLFE
+593 FSQDSLFD
-601 SISNIKEDR
+601 SVSNIKDDR

-627 SLPIAKTQIDGTAI
+627 SLPIAKTQIDGTDI
-641 YNVADGALI
+641 YNVAGGALI

-679 FSNSAA
+679 FANSAA

-695 EAPNT
+695 VAPNT

>member
-1 MSTAQHSTAQ
+1 M
-11 HSTAQHSTAQHSTAQ
+11 
-26 HSTAQ
+26 
-31 HSTAQHSTAQQKL
+31 STAQHSTAQQKL
-44 GDYTQVE
+44 GEYTQVE
-51 KLDLTSK
+51 KLDLSSK

-114 VGKRGAIAEAGKPTS
+114 VGKRGAIAEAGKPTT

-186 SDKFQMSEE
+186 RDRSQLSEKELE
-195 ELADEMDLRD
+195 ELSK
-205 EDGLQRVGLTRNEKS
+205 QRNENDELLFKFETNAKQ
-220 SARYHSDWLNMMYP
+220 SAKYHSDWLNMMYP

-264 CDEIFGEENLLS
+264 CDEIFGEGNFVGEFIRKVMEGGKSDSKGIAIEHENCLVYLKNPS
-276 THHIKVRYGEKNLNE
+276 TELNKKPVQRQE
-291 KKDFQEILE
+291 HYNKKDEYFEERGYYYLKPLENGGLGYIESLDYAIEGPDLVSIFPGGQEGNNGYRWVWSRDKFLKALSLGMIE
-300 YIYIYAKDASKFVA
+300 FTRSQKDKSK
-314 NRPKEEYT
+314 
-322 FEKFN
+322 
-327 LEIEEL
+327 
-333 KEADEIFYYKDRKV
+333 YKV
-347 EVFKNGSYLIEKKQ
+347 Y
-361 GNIDLFKETWIS
+361 
-373 GSIYSGTGHGLTYQ
+373 
-387 KIVEPRIEIDGVGA
+387 
-401 IYKIYGLGEDGLGY
+401 YKIYEKIDTDGNYSEKRLPFGTLYLDGYTNRQAVLEVKKLFGDQRVFDYPKPTSFVKETIKLGLK
-415 RYMSNPIKEGA
+415 KEG
-426 NRGKMFT
+426 
-433 KLPLEKRE
+433 
-441 AFLNGSLE
+441 
-449 KTRPII
+449 II
-455 NFYDFAAD
+455 
-463 FGNIRHEG
+463 
-471 GIPFNAGKKP
+471 
-481 VKMLSQLINY
+481 
-491 KSENDIIVLDFF
+491 LDFF
-503 AGSSSTAHA
+503 AGSATTADA
-512 VLKMNAQ
+512 VMQLNAE
-519 DGGNRKFIMCT
+519 DGGNRKYILCT
-530 LDEKAE
+530 LDEQVADKSAA
-536 GNKEY
+536 KEAGY
-541 KTIDQIS
+541 ETIDQIS

-563 PERVGK
+563 PETVGK

-578 LDTSNFKDVSQTPDS
+578 LDSSNFKDVSQTPDS
-593 FSQESLFE
+593 FSQESLFD
-601 SISNIKEDR
+601 SVSNIKDGR
-610 TDLDLLFQIMLT
+610 TDLDFLFQIMLT

-627 SLPIAKTQIDGTAI
+627 SLPIAKTQIDGTAV

-657 SESVLRQIA
+657 SESVIRQIA

-679 FSNSAA
+679 FANSAA

-695 EAPNT
+695 ETPNT

>member
-1 MSTAQHSTAQ
+1 M
-11 HSTAQHSTAQHSTAQ
+11 
-26 HSTAQ
+26 
-31 HSTAQHSTAQQKL
+31 STAQQKL
-44 GDYTQVE
+44 GEYTQVE

-87 PAIDFDKLRQFLSRE
+87 PAINFEKLRQFLSRE

-114 VGKRGAIAEAGKPTS
+114 VGKRGAIAEAGKPTT

-145 ENVFITGDNLEV
+145 ENIFITGDNLEV

-195 ELADEMDLRD
+195 DLADEMDLRD
-205 EDGLQRVGLTRNEKS
+205 EDGLQRVGLTKNEKS

-264 CDEIFGEENLLS
+264 CDEIFGEENFVGGLIRKVMEGGKSDSQGLAIEHENCLL
-276 THHIKVRYGEKNLNE
+276 YLKNPNTVLNKKTAQRQE
-291 KKDFQEILE
+291 HYNKKDEYFEERGYYYLKPLE
-300 YIYIYAKDASKFVA
+300 NGGLGYIESLDYAIVGPDQV
-314 NRPKEEYT
+314 
-322 FEKFN
+322 
-327 LEIEEL
+327 
-333 KEADEIFYYKDRKV
+333 
-347 EVFKNGSYLIEKKQ
+347 
-361 GNIDLFKETWIS
+361 
-373 GSIYSGTGHGLTYQ
+373 SIYPGGQEGNNGYRWVWSKDKFLNALSLGMIEFTKSQ
-387 KIVEPRIEIDGVGA
+387 KDKTKYKVY
-401 IYKIYGLGEDGLGY
+401 YKIYEKVDTDGNY
-415 RYMSNPIKEGA
+415 S
-426 NRGKMFT
+426 
-433 KLPLEKRE
+433 EKRLPFGTLYLDGYTNRQAVLE
-441 AFLNGSLE
+441 VKKLFDEQRVFDYPKPTSFVKETIKLGLNRE
-449 KTRPII
+449 QII
-455 NFYDFAAD
+455 
-463 FGNIRHEG
+463 
-471 GIPFNAGKKP
+471 
-481 VKMLSQLINY
+481 
-491 KSENDIIVLDFF
+491 LDFF
-503 AGSSSTAHA
+503 AGSATTADA
-512 VLKMNAQ
+512 VMQLNAE
-519 DGGNRKFIMCT
+519 DGGNRKYILCT
-530 LDEKAE
+530 LDEQVADKSAA
-536 GNKEY
+536 KEAGY
-541 KTIDQIS
+541 ETIDQIS

-563 PERVGK
+563 PETVGK

-593 FSQESLFE
+593 FSQDSLFD
-601 SISNIKEDR
+601 SVSNIKDDR

-627 SLPIAKTQIDGTAI
+627 SLPIAKTQIDGSDV

-679 FSNSAA
+679 FANSAA